1 MEALTP
7 HEREIMRLWGVLRQH
22 EEREMARPKDKT
34 AVPEEALWGFPE
46 GHPAREQ
53 AEFTQAQAFA
63 YPVLLWF
70 FDAERSRGTGRTYLM
85 AKVLI
90 ELAMRG
96 EKVKV
101 EDLSAPEG
109 FRSRVNHFRGVVLD
123 LIAKDYPKHLFHYR
137 QTDNTLTYEGR
148 RP

>member
-1 MEALTP
+1 MGKP
-7 HEREIMRLWGVLRQH
+7 RDHEFVPQAMFDCLP
-22 EEREMARPKDKT
+22 ER
-34 AVPEEALWGFPE
+34 
-46 GHPAREQ
+46 HPAREQ
-53 AEFTQAQAFA
+53 ADLTTAQAFA

-70 FDAERSRGTGRTYLM
+70 FDNQRNRGSGRTYLM

-96 EKVKV
+96 EAVLV

-109 FRSRVNHFRGVVLD
+109 FRTRVTRFRDTLLRVARD
-123 LIAKDYPKHLFHYR
+123 EYPKHLFNYK
-137 QTDNTLTYEGR
+137 QTTNTLTYEGR